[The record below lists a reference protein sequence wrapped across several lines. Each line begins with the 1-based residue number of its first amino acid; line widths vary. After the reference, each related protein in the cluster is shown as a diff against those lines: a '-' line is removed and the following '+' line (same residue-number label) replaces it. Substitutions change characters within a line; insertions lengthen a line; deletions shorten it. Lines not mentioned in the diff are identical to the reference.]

1 MPEKYQEEIEE
12 ILRGLGDK
20 TPAGTGAEKPLD
32 DAPVAAHPTAPSYE
46 PPSAKPGLWQMLW
59 QPGKLALI
67 GLALLVSG
75 LLFKPLIWV
84 GLSILVVA
92 YLLFFVRPRP
102 IRIDKRWRGQPV
114 ESRATAWDKF
124 KRWMK
129 S

>member
-12 ILRGLGDK
+12 ILKGLGDK

-32 DAPVAAHPTAPSYE
+32 DMPVAAGQTVPPQE
-46 PPSAKPGLWQMLW
+46 PPSAKAGFWQSIW
-59 QPGKLALI
+59 RPGKLALI

-84 GLSILVVA
+84 GLSLLVVA
-92 YLLFFVRPRP
+92 YLLFFIKPRP
-102 IRIDKRWRGQPV
+102 VNIEKRWRGQAV
-114 ESRATAWDKF
+114 ESQVTTWDKF
-124 KRWMK
+124 KRWLK